1 MYYQA
6 VLTADLQE
14 GLHFFCRGR
23 RHIPHKIGTAEAFIF
38 VLPHTV
44 VGQKMYFID
53 IWQRCGKCCYLSG
66 FCRVPS
72 LLCSGNLVS
81 AKQANMPELIN
92 AKIVLTISTQ
102 YVN

>member
-1 MYYQA
+1 M
-6 VLTADLQE
+6 
-14 GLHFFCRGR
+14 
-23 RHIPHKIGTAEAFIF
+23 
-38 VLPHTV
+38 
-44 VGQKMYFID
+44 
-53 IWQRCGKCCYLSG
+53 LSG

-102 YVN
+102 LLGVNTPKPISSMMLKNRIKAPVQRMVRRLLFCTYAATKKKPI